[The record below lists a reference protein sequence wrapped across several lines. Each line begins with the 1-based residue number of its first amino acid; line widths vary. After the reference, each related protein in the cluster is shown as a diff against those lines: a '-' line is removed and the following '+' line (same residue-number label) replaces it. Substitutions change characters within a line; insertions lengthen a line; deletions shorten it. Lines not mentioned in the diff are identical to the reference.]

1 MSVDYVQPITL
12 KGSSMLQLRD
22 LATEPGSTGISPER
36 LEQRRRIEAARDD
49 GTERFFRRAVGGPD
63 TYTETPDAITD
74 DSPVAALC
82 ELGLSNRDLCQLERH
97 DCETVADV
105 REVLRTGDILMWRMC
120 GPTMENHVRDAV
132 AKIGCQR
139 PRED

>member
-1 MSVDYVQPITL
+1 MH
-12 KGSSMLQLRD
+12 QLRD
-22 LATEPGSTGISPER
+22 LATEPGSTGLSRSELIE
-36 LEQRRRIEAARDD
+36 RRRIEATRDD

-63 TYTETPDAITD
+63 AYQETPDAIDD
-74 DSPVAALC
+74 DSPVAALG

-120 GPTMENHVRDAV
+120 GPTMESHVREAV

-139 PRED
+139 LRESA